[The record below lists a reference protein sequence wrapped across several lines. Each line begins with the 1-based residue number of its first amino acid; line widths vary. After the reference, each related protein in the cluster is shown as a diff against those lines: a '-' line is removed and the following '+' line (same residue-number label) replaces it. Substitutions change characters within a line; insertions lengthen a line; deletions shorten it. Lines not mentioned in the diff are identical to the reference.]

1 MIDEEIW
8 FKLTDEEKLAEL
20 ENYLDELR
28 RLDSGEHELRD
39 THQQGKIKTL
49 KKEIKKKINKI
60 IDLEHIK

>member
-20 ENYLDELR
+20 EHYLDELR
-28 RLDSGEHELRD
+28 RLDSGEHELRG

-60 IDLEHIK
+60 IDLEYIK